1 MVSLPKISLHADDRT
16 NILSASYEQLIMLR
30 VIPMFKT
37 LTMFT
42 QQWFWFVKEG
52 SEGALLKNQWV
63 NRNPRS

>member
-1 MVSLPKISLHADDRT
+1 MVSIPKISLHADDRT
-16 NILSASYEQLIMLR
+16 NILSVSYEQLVMLR

-37 LTMFT
+37 LAMFT

-52 SEGALLKNQWV
+52 SEDALLKNQWV

>member
-42 QQWFWFVKEG
+42 QQWFWFVKQG
-52 SEGALLKNQWV
+52 SEDALLKNQWV

>member
-16 NILSASYEQLIMLR
+16 NILSASYEQLVMLR

-42 QQWFWFVKEG
+42 QQWFWFVKQG
-52 SEGALLKNQWV
+52 SEDALLKNQWV